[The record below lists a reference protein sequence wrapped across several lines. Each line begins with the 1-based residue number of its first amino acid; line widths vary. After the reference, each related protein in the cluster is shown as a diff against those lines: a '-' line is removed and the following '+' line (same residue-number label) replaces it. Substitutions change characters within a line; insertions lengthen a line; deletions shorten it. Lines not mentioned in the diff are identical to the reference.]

1 MLLTNLRGITPPA
14 VLLLLLLSIT
24 YFFISFLGDPTKQDI
39 NKNGDFS
46 IRSTYLI
53 TDRSETL
60 EQILTR
66 KSLFVPSLVKD
77 LPWSFDPQAYWLHL
91 TVRNNSNKPAE
102 LISHF
107 DNSMLDELDIYQL
120 KKTDVVLKH
129 LRLGDQQEISAVQR
143 FNPHFAFNTAADS
156 ESHLYIRIATT
167 GISNTPIQIYERVS
181 FDRLVEKT
189 HLLWGVFIG
198 VLVIIGLYNL
208 VLYFTVKD
216 SVYLTYIAY
225 ILSSLALMGVV
236 SGGGAYIFPDRIQM
250 FFSLQVVAINC
261 LVVIFVILFLVQ
273 FLKINI
279 EKSWHYNLA
288 VTMIGAAALL
298 FFVSLWV
305 PEYIAAR
312 IFFVFLPCVYVI
324 CVVLLFNKIRSGLKW
339 GRLYI
344 YSWFPLLACGAIQPM
359 VLLGLIEYSFM
370 TRNAF
375 MIGVLVEIVLM
386 AMALADRMRYQ
397 REETLFNAT
406 HELSSGLPNLSLFES
421 NINYCLS
428 AREKF
433 TICLIDIDNY
443 HSLSPYLEHEEL
455 EKLEHQVV
463 ENITPTLNAN
473 RRVKTISQAHKQ
485 SLKIA
490 KVKEGGLAF
499 IIESSDR
506 KSIEVMLRNLQ
517 NLIFGEALVSGLLV
531 NLNTRIGACC
541 VLEGDGHTVSASLLV
556 HYALLAIQQNEDCG
570 KQIYFYEDLKDF
582 SVKERLSLARD
593 LQTAIRTG
601 QLQLYHQPQIDLSD
615 KSVYG
620 SEVLLRWEHPKHG
633 FIPPDVFVA
642 VAEDTGL
649 INELTQWVIDGAFR
663 QHQLLQRDRS
673 APYKMSINISGKD
686 VSLPGFLGYVCER
699 MTALDIPRSSIVFEL
714 TESVMV
720 SDYDRLRRL
729 MDDLSQLGISVSID
743 DYGTGYSSLS
753 YISQL
758 KFDELKIDKAFI
770 LDLDKSVRNLT
781 IVKTTIEMAKSLNLK
796 VIGEGVE
803 SAAIERKLKACGCD
817 IGQGYYYSKP
827 LSFDEYVTW
836 MEQYRL
842 KLCAVFDTA
851 EL

>member
-339 GRLYI
+339 G
-344 YSWFPLLACGAIQPM
+344 G
-359 VLLGLIEYSFM
+359 
-370 TRNAF
+370 
-375 MIGVLVEIVLM
+375 
-386 AMALADRMRYQ
+386 
-397 REETLFNAT
+397 
-406 HELSSGLPNLSLFES
+406 
-421 NINYCLS
+421 
-428 AREKF
+428 
-433 TICLIDIDNY
+433 
-443 HSLSPYLEHEEL
+443 
-455 EKLEHQVV
+455 
-463 ENITPTLNAN
+463 
-473 RRVKTISQAHKQ
+473 
-485 SLKIA
+485 
-490 KVKEGGLAF
+490 
-499 IIESSDR
+499 
-506 KSIEVMLRNLQ
+506 SI
-517 NLIFGEALVSGLLV
+517 
-531 NLNTRIGACC
+531 
-541 VLEGDGHTVSASLLV
+541 
-556 HYALLAIQQNEDCG
+556 
-570 KQIYFYEDLKDF
+570 
-582 SVKERLSLARD
+582 
-593 LQTAIRTG
+593 
-601 QLQLYHQPQIDLSD
+601 
-615 KSVYG
+615 
-620 SEVLLRWEHPKHG
+620 
-633 FIPPDVFVA
+633 
-642 VAEDTGL
+642 
-649 INELTQWVIDGAFR
+649 
-663 QHQLLQRDRS
+663 
-673 APYKMSINISGKD
+673 
-686 VSLPGFLGYVCER
+686 
-699 MTALDIPRSSIVFEL
+699 
-714 TESVMV
+714 
-720 SDYDRLRRL
+720 
-729 MDDLSQLGISVSID
+729 
-743 DYGTGYSSLS
+743 
-753 YISQL
+753 
-758 KFDELKIDKAFI
+758 FI
-770 LDLDKSVRNLT
+770 LGFHSWRVVRYNPWCSW
-781 IVKTTIEMAKSLNLK
+781 A
-796 VIGEGVE
+796 
-803 SAAIERKLKACGCD
+803 
-817 IGQGYYYSKP
+817 
-827 LSFDEYVTW
+827 
-836 MEQYRL
+836 
-842 KLCAVFDTA
+842 
-851 EL
+851 